1 MYAHTYIY
9 IYIHII
15 HSMWTSQTSTRYV
28 WEAEPG
34 VPDEYAFPS
43 SLVTP
48 ATSYENVKIGNSQV
62 Q

>member
-1 MYAHTYIY
+1 
-9 IYIHII
+9 
-15 HSMWTSQTSTRYV
+15 MWTSQTSTRYV

-34 VPDEYAFPS
+34 VPDEKAFPV

-48 ATSYENVKIGNSQV
+48 ATSYENVKIGSSQV